1 MALIFQE
8 TKDIYIQLGINL
20 TELKDV
26 YGLE

>member
-1 MALIFQE
+1 MALMFQE

-20 TELKDV
+20 TELKGV

>member
-20 TELKDV
+20 TELNDV